1 MKPDRTPT
9 RRTTSAPVSAYL
21 TEPMDDLVARAVRRL
36 ARLPGIARLAIMP
49 DVHLAGKV
57 CIGVVLA
64 TRDRVYPEAVGGDIG
79 CGISTVALAG
89 DAASFSPDRARAVLA
104 AWGAAVPVIRHR
116 SLAAA
121 PAIPTE
127 LDLGQLASP
136 EAAAAAQRDGRIELG
151 TLGRGNHFLEL
162 QRDEENRLWLMVH
175 SGSRAMGQI
184 IARAYLRAAAP
195 AGGGLSGLDADSPA
209 GRGYL
214 SDAAW
219 AERYAAVNRRLML
232 SAAAAAVERELGV
245 SADWGSF
252 VDTSHNHLSV
262 EEHFGEPLLVHRK
275 GAGRAGEGEPGL
287 IPGSMGT
294 HSYHVT
300 GRGDPD
306 SLRSSSHGAGRVV
319 PRGAARQLITLRDL
333 RTQLGGV
340 IFDERIAG
348 ALREEAPGAYR
359 DIDAVMRA
367 QRRLVRIVRRVRTLM
382 SFKGG

>member
-1 MKPDRTPT
+1 MKPDHRPKG
-9 RRTTSAPVSAYL
+9 RAPSAPVSACL
-21 TEPMDDLVARAVRRL
+21 TGPMDEVVARAVRRL
-36 ARLPGIARLAIMP
+36 ARLPGLARVAVMP
-49 DVHLAGKV
+49 DVHLAEKV
-57 CIGVVLA
+57 CVGVVLA
-64 TRDRVYPEAVGGDIG
+64 TRGRIYPEAVGGDIG

-89 DAASFSPDRARAVLA
+89 DAASINPDRARALLA
-104 AWGAAVPVIRHR
+104 AWGAGVPVIRHR

-121 PAIPTE
+121 PGLPAD
-127 LDLGQLASP
+127 LDPGRLASS

-162 QRDEENRLWLMVH
+162 QRDDDNRLWLMVH
-175 SGSRAMGQI
+175 SGSRAMGQVV
-184 IARAYLRAAAP
+184 ARSYLRQATP
-195 AGGGLSGLDADSPA
+195 AGGGLSGLEADSPA

-214 SDAAW
+214 NDSAW
-219 AERYAAVNRRLML
+219 AVRYAALNRRIML
-232 SAAAAAVERELGV
+232 GAAAAAVERELGMG
-245 SADWGSF
+245 AEWGSF
-252 VDTSHNHLSV
+252 VDTSHNHLCV
-262 EEHFGEPLLVHRK
+262 EEHFGERVLVHRK

-300 GRGDPD
+300 GRGDPG

-319 PRGAARQLITLRDL
+319 PRGAARQLITFRDL
-333 RTQLGGV
+333 RTQLDGV

-367 QRRLVRIVRRVRTLM
+367 QRGLVRIVRRVRTLM